1 MQANYEMGPAYK
13 NLASH
18 KLKIGATW
26 GGGSYFQIEKTR
38 PPIWCEQLVKK
49 GGALIVRP
57 NSQNLGY
64 TVK

>member
-26 GGGSYFQIEKTR
+26 GGGSYFQIEKHG
-38 PPIWCEQLVKK
+38 PQFDV
-49 GGALIVRP
+49 
-57 NSQNLGY
+57 NSW
-64 TVK
+64 